1 VSPGAQYDVIIIGAG
16 PNGLAAAA
24 ALAGAG
30 RSVLVLE
37 AADEIGGHTRAI
49 EFAPGFRSPLCE
61 DGGWVPPG
69 VASALGAPELAWT
82 PHRVDFSVARDDGS
96 LWTARAHSRTWL
108 GESVRELSE
117 RDASRWPEF
126 LQRVRR
132 FAGVLEALYQMP
144 PPDISTTALS
154 DVLPLAGVGR
164 RVRAL
169 GRRDMTELLRVLPM
183 SIQDLLDDTFESATL
198 KAGLAS
204 AAVRDLRQGPRSGGT
219 TFNFLHYRTGGSHV
233 TDVVRSRPWPT
244 DGPDAVARAF
254 ADVARAR
261 GAHIRAGTSVKEIL
275 IVDYGVRG
283 VVLADGSEIRS
294 RAVLSTADPKR
305 TLLGLVDPVWLD
317 PEFLLAVRNIKLRGC
332 TAYALYALDRLNDLD
347 GRLASVVSATPH
359 MTLLEKAADA
369 AKYGEVSTEPHVEF
383 FSPTA
388 RWPHLAP
395 QGKHVIAA
403 RVQYAPYALAT
414 GAWAPDD
421 AARLERK
428 VSAAIARVVRD
439 FEDTILHRTLMTP
452 KDVEDRFGVTEGAL
466 THGEMMLDQILFMRP
481 VAGWGRYAMPVDGLY
496 LGGAGAHPGHGVLG
510 AAGWLA
516 AGQLLKRKK

>member
-1 VSPGAQYDVIIIGAG
+1 MSPGAQYDVIVIGAG

-37 AADEIGGHTRAI
+37 AAGEIGGHTRAI
-49 EFAPGFRSPLCE
+49 EFAPGFRSPLSE
-61 DGGWVPPG
+61 DVGWIPPA
-69 VASALGAPELAWT
+69 VASALGEQELSWT
-82 PHRVDFSVARDDGS
+82 RRRIDFSVARDDGS
-96 LWTARAHSRTWL
+96 LWSARAHSRTWL
-108 GESVRELSE
+108 SESVHELSE
-117 RDASRWPEF
+117 RDAARWPDF
-126 LQRVRR
+126 LERMRR

-183 SIQDLLDDTFESATL
+183 SIRDLLDDTFESEPL

-204 AAVRDLRQGPRSGGT
+204 AAVRHLRQGPRSGGT
-219 TFNFLHYRTGGSHV
+219 TFNFLHYYTGAGNLEGAA
-233 TDVVRSRPWPT
+233 RSRPWT
-244 DGPDAVARAF
+244 TEGPDAAARTFAEVAQS
-254 ADVARAR
+254 R
-261 GAHIRAGTSVKEIL
+261 GAAIRTGARVEKVIV
-275 IVDYGVRG
+275 VDYGVRG

-317 PEFLLAVRNIKLRGC
+317 PEFLLAVRNIKQRGC
-332 TAYALYALDRLNDLD
+332 TAYALYAIDRLDESG
-347 GRLASVVSATPH
+347 GRFASPVSMTPD
-359 MTLLEKAADA
+359 MTSLEKAADA
-369 AKYGEVSTEPHVEF
+369 AKYGEVSVEPHVEF

-395 QGKHVIAA
+395 RGQHVIAA

-414 GAWAPDD
+414 GAWTPDD

-428 VSAAIARVVRD
+428 AAAAIARVVPG
-439 FEDTILHRTLMTP
+439 FEDSILHRTLLTP
-452 KDVEDRFGVTEGAL
+452 KDVEDRFGVTDGAL